1 MSEANNPNTI
11 AAELYC
17 FLKPHPA
24 DHSPKPLILHM
35 RKSTIL
41 LLVALLAT
49 SLFSQSQSKNLTLLY
64 TNDLHAHLEPQKLG
78 WISDTRLIGGF
89 ANIATLVKEE
99 KKKNPNTIYVDAGD
113 FFTGPYI
120 SSLTKGEAIIDVL
133 NNLSL
138 DIACI
143 GNHEFDHGWQNVPK
157 QFKKAKF
164 PIVNGNIFIKSNNK
178 LIWDNPYKIIVVNG
192 IRIGIIGLHGKFAFY
207 DTTSEEMVRG
217 VECRDEE
224 EYLKKYVAALKN
236 KTDIILLL
244 VHEGIP
250 GRQSSTGS
258 ADVARNLQ
266 KDIELAQRVPGIDI
280 LVTGHAHQGTKE
292 ALISNGTIIVSTDA
306 LGMELGKLELSYDPT
321 TDKITSFKN
330 TLDYIFD
337 DEVKDD
343 SLTLNA
349 INKWKEK
356 LKNIT
361 EQKVCTIPS
370 PITRSYGEES
380 PMGNMVSDAILNG
393 FQGIDMVL
401 TNSGG
406 YRDDIPEGQVTIG
419 SLISAFPFP
428 NTVVICDLKGSDIK
442 KLLEHGASL
451 TNGILQVSKG
461 MKVVYDEKKPIGNRI
476 VSAALN
482 NKQIDD
488 NKIYK
493 VATSNFVADGGDGYT
508 EFKNASLI
516 KRTGIEIL
524 ETMTKYLKSKPTYT
538 PFTEGRI
545 VALK

>member
-41 LLVALLAT
+41 LLAALLAT
-49 SLFSQSQSKNLTLLY
+49 NLFAQGQSKNLTLLY

-133 NNLSL
+133 NNMSL

-217 VECRDEE
+217 VECRDEV
-224 EYLKKYVAALKN
+224 EYLKKYIATLKN

-266 KDIELAQRVPGIDI
+266 KDIELAQRVSGIDI

-419 SLISAFPFP
+419 SLISTFPFP

-524 ETMTKYLKSKPTYT
+524 ETMTQYLKSKPTYT